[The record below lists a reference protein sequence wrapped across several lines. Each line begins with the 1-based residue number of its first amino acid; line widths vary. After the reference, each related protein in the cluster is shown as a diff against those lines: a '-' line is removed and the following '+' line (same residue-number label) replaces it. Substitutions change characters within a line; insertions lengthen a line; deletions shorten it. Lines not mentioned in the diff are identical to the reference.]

1 MLTTRPVARS
11 MRIPKRGVTQ
21 FAVARGPSRTD
32 AKRRVQGLQADF
44 PLLIRPT
51 SSNPVSGQ
59 QAALDRLSPHD
70 LPGTGSGV
78 SLRDCY
84 FGYFSEREHPSKTS
98 SPCRSVE
105 PRALPGVFFVLE
117 LNATP

>member
-1 MLTTRPVARS
+1 MSGDSERITGHSEVA
-11 MRIPKRGVTQ
+11 G
-21 FAVARGPSRTD
+21 
-32 AKRRVQGLQADF
+32 
-44 PLLIRPT
+44 T
-51 SSNPVSGQ
+51 SSDQYRQTHISSLEFLTASRLPITNPPKLPRTPFLAQ

-70 LPGTGSGV
+70 LPGAGSGV
-78 SLRDCY
+78 SFRDCY
-84 FGYFSEREHPSKTS
+84 FGYSSEREHPSKTS